1 MQISSEHIV
10 IIVLTLT
17 LMSILVI
24 GFIIS
29 YVQMFNTRKKK
40 FTEEKRLMEE
50 KFHLELLHSKLEIQ
64 EEVFNNISKELHDN
78 VGQLLSF
85 ASLQLGIANTQ
96 KISYNS
102 IKKNIDNALEDLRN
116 ISKSLNGEYIRQF
129 SISEFLH
136 NTKLQFNNINNLN
149 FRIEEIGKCHDLE
162 LSRKIILIRVFQE
175 IVQNI
180 VKHANATVISMIVDS
195 KAPHE
200 LKVTITDNGKGFDIN
215 KTENKNGLG
224 MINMKN
230 RIEALNG
237 SIYIQSEPGNGTS
250 IALTIPI

>member
-96 KISYNS
+96 KISKVLTENTSDNFLFQNFFTTPSCNS
-102 IKKNIDNALEDLRN
+102 
-116 ISKSLNGEYIRQF
+116 
-129 SISEFLH
+129 
-136 NTKLQFNNINNLN
+136 
-149 FRIEEIGKCHDLE
+149 
-162 LSRKIILIRVFQE
+162 IILI
-175 IVQNI
+175 
-180 VKHANATVISMIVDS
+180 T
-195 KAPHE
+195 
-200 LKVTITDNGKGFDIN
+200 
-215 KTENKNGLG
+215 
-224 MINMKN
+224 
-230 RIEALNG
+230 
-237 SIYIQSEPGNGTS
+237 
-250 IALTIPI
+250 